1 MDNLT
6 LNGTIENNLS
16 CGRVTAE
23 ELTDYIVVHFYA
35 DIRRLALSILHDGAE
50 AEDVAQR
57 VVIRAVN
64 KIDRFQPGS
73 NLKGWL
79 FKIAI
84 NLARDLLRRK
94 RTKQRLHNLLT
105 LQFRAEINVQNE
117 PSPELMLMRSEQ
129 DQALWSAVNSL
140 KDKHKLPILLR
151 YDFGLADA
159 DIGEILGIPH
169 GTVRSRL
176 HHAHKQLHAILSAAG
191 VTK

>member
-6 LNGTIENNLS
+6 LNGMIENNLS

-35 DIRRLALSILHDGAE
+35 DMRRLALSIVHDQAE
-50 AEDVAQR
+50 AEDIAQQA
-57 VVIRAVN
+57 VIRAVN
-64 KIDRFQPGS
+64 RIDRYRPGS

-79 FKIAI
+79 FKITI

-105 LQFRAEINVQNE
+105 LQFKAEINIQSE
-117 PSPELMLMRSEQ
+117 PNPELMLMRSEKE
-129 DQALWSAVNSL
+129 QALWSAVNKL

-159 DIGEILGIPH
+159 DIGEILGVPH
-169 GTVRSRL
+169 GTIRSRL